1 MESNCFSS
9 DEYFSMYR
17 MIESLKEREK
27 LIHLT
32 NQEEDINNEI
42 VQNDEKIKIKDLITI
57 ENSNNIFEKIILNKE
72 NIFYTFNVKS
82 DNESVNES
90 HIEDKLL
97 NQNER
102 SLNDSIKYVIF
113 LF

>member
-1 MESNCFSS
+1 
-9 DEYFSMYR
+9 MYR

-42 VQNDEKIKIKDLITI
+42 VQNDEKIKIKDLLSI